1 MKDRPRLRP
10 SLILRRPRSF
20 SVRPFRLGR
29 LRIRPTPTPFYWH
42 PSEMALKSR
51 IICIPPCQEAGQSS
65 LGSRRIFHH
74 LKNFRRHFVHKELT
88 NKHISWISTFVR
100 GFTICSCA
108 GRDLSKSGK
117 WSLPAELLDA
127 ATSLPY
133 ISLDGYGVHT
143 APVKQ
148 AKICN
153 WPWFWR
159 WIVQTFERLGV

>member
-1 MKDRPRLRP
+1 
-10 SLILRRPRSF
+10 
-20 SVRPFRLGR
+20 
-29 LRIRPTPTPFYWH
+29 
-42 PSEMALKSR
+42 MALKSR
-51 IICIPPCQEAGQSS
+51 LICIASCQEVGQSS
-65 LGSRRIFHH
+65 LGTRRIFHQ

-88 NKHISWISTFVR
+88 NQPISWILTFVR

-159 WIVQTFERLGV
+159 WIVQNFERLGVEIVVWLKWFRNNWTLESQFFSVLNVNECSDLKTV